1 MDFHV
6 HLGPD
11 HFRVRASPSVDPALD
26 PLPEALPDPG
36 ATRLE
41 VEGGEG
47 EEASRTEI
55 PVVLGRAEGNPV
67 RGARLG
73 ERSLALLPRRMG
85 KGLWEIEVEGR
96 RYEAQVNDRG
106 QEAALQ
112 ALAARGATAG
122 IAPLR
127 APMPGLVVR
136 VEVEVGQVVEPGEG
150 VVIVEAMKMEN
161 ELRAPA
167 RARVT
172 GLPVEAGMAVEKD
185 TVLVEFGP
193 VEEEG

>member
-1 MDFHV
+1 MTMDFHV

-11 HFRVRASPSVDPALD
+11 RFRVRSSPSVDRALD
-26 PLPEALPDPG
+26 PAPPALPDPG
-36 ATRLE
+36 LDSLE
-41 VEGGEG
+41 VEAADG
-47 EEASRTEI
+47 ASLER
-55 PVVLGRAEGNPV
+55 VQVGLGTPEGNPV
-67 RGARLG
+67 RGVRLG
-73 ERSLALLPRRMG
+73 QRSLTLLARRVG
-85 KGLWEIEVEGR
+85 KGHWQIEVEGR

-112 ALAARGATAG
+112 ALVARGATAG

-136 VEVEVGQVVEPGEG
+136 VEVEVGQVVEPGDG

-185 TVLVEFGP
+185 AVLVEFGP